1 MLRCLMT
8 SIHLQAEDIPEVSWE
23 GHIVKTDTTTEE
35 RSNLANSVAS
45 YATSYSRNEEAEF
58 WVLGGKLGEA
68 FYCSLHA
75 LKTFH
80 RGNGVTLSLK
90 SFTLTPYSTEFVHS
104 YGCSTTGMET
114 TGVTAEDEY
123 LVGAK

>member
-1 MLRCLMT
+1 MT
-8 SIHLQAEDIPEVSWE
+8 CIHFLQAEDIPEVGRE
-23 GHIVKTDTTTEE
+23 GHIVKTNTTTKK
-35 RSNLANSVAS
+35 RCYFADSVAGN
-45 YATSYSRNEEAEF
+45 ATAYSCDEE
-58 WVLGGKLGEA
+58 VLLRMLGGKLSESL
-68 FYCSLHA
+68 YCCLHT

-114 TGVTAEDEY
+114 TGVTAEDKY
-123 LVGAK
+123 LVGGK

>member
-1 MLRCLMT
+1 MT
-8 SIHLQAEDIPEVSWE
+8 CSHLKTEDIPEVGRE
-23 GHIVKTDTTTEE
+23 GHIVKTDATTEE
-35 RSNLANSVAS
+35 RCDFADSVAS
-45 YATSYSRNEEAEF
+45 NATAYTCDEE
-58 WVLGGKLGEA
+58 VLLRMLGGKLSESL
-68 FYCSLHA
+68 YCCLHT

-114 TGVTAEDEY
+114 TGVTAEDKY
-123 LVGAK
+123 LVGGK